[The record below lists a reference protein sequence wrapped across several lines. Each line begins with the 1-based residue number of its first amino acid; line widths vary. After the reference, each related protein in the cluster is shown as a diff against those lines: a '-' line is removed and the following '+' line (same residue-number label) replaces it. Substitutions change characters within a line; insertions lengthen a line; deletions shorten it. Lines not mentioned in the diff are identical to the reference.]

1 MSNRVINLI
10 KHMWLLGTCMLCV
23 ACNGDTLLPN
33 ASGAANEVLVVMDDA
48 DWRTDGGHTL
58 FDVLTTDVP
67 GLPQAEPMF
76 DISRVPHNQFDQLLR
91 PTRNIVMV
99 YIDSTQY
106 TKATLRLTRNKW
118 ARTQAVAV
126 ITADNTVSLAQLL
139 QRQQRVLIAFFVDAE
154 RERQIDYLKHNINST
169 ALQKVY
175 DKFNIKIAVPSSLN
189 KYNESDD
196 FLWMSNG
203 SGTARQDIVIYSYP
217 YTDQRQLTREAL
229 IAKRDSIL
237 CQHIPG
243 AFAGSCMGTA
253 VAYEPPSFEA
263 IWVDS
268 AYCAQLRGLWEM
280 KNGAIMGGPFI
291 SHTRLDELHN
301 RLITIEGFVFAPG
314 RDKRN
319 LLRQVEAMVY
329 SVQMPQEAMA
339 VTVVASRQ

>member
-1 MSNRVINLI
+1 MNNSVIKLI
-10 KHMWLLGTCMLCV
+10 KHMWLVGVCV
-23 ACNGDTLLPN
+23 ACVSCNGDTLLPN
-33 ASGAANEVLVVMDDA
+33 ASGAANELLVVMDDA
-48 DWRTDGGHTL
+48 DWRTDGGRAL

-67 GLPQAEPMF
+67 SLPQAEPMF
-76 DISRVPHNQFDQLLR
+76 DISRVSHSQFDQLLH

-99 YIDSTQY
+99 YVDSTRY

-126 ITADNTVSLAQLL
+126 ITTDNAAHLQQLL
-139 QRQQRVLIAFFVDAE
+139 QRRQRVLIDFFVDAE

-169 ALQKVY
+169 ALQKAY
-175 DKFNIKIAVPSSLN
+175 NKFNIKIAVPSSLN

-196 FLWMSNG
+196 FLWISNG

-217 YTDQRQLTREAL
+217 YTSKQQLTREAL
-229 IAKRDSIL
+229 IAKRDSVL
-237 CQHIPG
+237 CRHIPG
-243 AFAGSCMGTA
+243 AFEGSCMGTA
-253 VAYEPPSFEA
+253 VAYEPPSFEE

-268 AYCAQLRGLWEM
+268 AYCAQMRGLWEM
-280 KNGAIMGGPFI
+280 KNGETMGGPFI

-329 SVQMPQEAMA
+329 SVQMPQDAMA
-339 VTVVASRQ
+339 ITVVAPQQ

>member
-1 MSNRVINLI
+1 MKNNVINLI
-10 KHMWLLGTCMLCV
+10 KQMCLIGVCVLCA

-33 ASGAANEVLVVMDDA
+33 ASGAANEMLVVMDDA
-48 DWRTDGGHTL
+48 DWRTDGGRAL
-58 FDVLTTDVP
+58 FDVLTIDVP
-67 GLPQAEPMF
+67 ALPQAEPMF
-76 DISRVPHNQFDQLLR
+76 DISRVPHSQFDQLLR

-99 YIDSTQY
+99 YIDSTKY

-118 ARTQAVAV
+118 SRTQAVAV
-126 ITADNTVSLAQLL
+126 ITTDNAEHLAQLL
-139 QRQQRVLIAFFVDAE
+139 QRRQRMLIDFFVDAE
-154 RERQIDYLKHNINST
+154 RERQIDYLKHNINTT
-169 ALQKVY
+169 ALQKAY
-175 DKFNIKIAVPSSLN
+175 DKFNVKIAVPSSLN

-196 FLWMSNG
+196 FLWISNG

-243 AFAGSCMGTA
+243 AFEGSCMGTA
-253 VAYEPPSFEA
+253 VAYEPPTLEA

-268 AYCAQLRGLWEM
+268 AYCAQMRGLWEM
-280 KNGAIMGGPFI
+280 KNGETMGGPFI

-329 SVQMPQEAMA
+329 SVQMPQDAMA
-339 VTVVASRQ
+339 VTVVAPRP